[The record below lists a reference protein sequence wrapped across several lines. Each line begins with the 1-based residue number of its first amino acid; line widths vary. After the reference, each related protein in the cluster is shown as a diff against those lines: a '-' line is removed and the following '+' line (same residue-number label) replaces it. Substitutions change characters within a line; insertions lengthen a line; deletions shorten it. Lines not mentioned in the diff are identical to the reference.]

1 MDTIER
7 DAHNTKFL
15 MTTLIESGPEGLL
28 SWFLEQS
35 DHRKAYV
42 VELLQGL
49 GKDLTKLSQE
59 IDRPPCVVIP
69 LHRKPKFRLVK

>member
-7 DAHNTKFL
+7 DRHNTKFL
-15 MTTLIESGPEGLL
+15 MTTLIESGPEGLRN
-28 SWFLEQS
+28 WFLEQS
-35 DHRKAYV
+35 DHRKEYV

-49 GKDLTKLSQE
+49 GRDLTKLSQE

-69 LHRKPKFRLVK
+69 PHRKPKFRLVK